1 MKNIST
7 VMAKKIIISE
17 DQLKGIIKEEN
28 GVSKDEVAKIVKN
41 VVKQD
46 REVETRVKNI
56 AADVVRNL
64 FKILWQQNGMYDKDI
79 RQ

>member
-1 MKNIST
+1 
-7 VMAKKIIISE
+7 MAKKIIISE

-64 FKILWQQNGMYDKDI
+64 FKILWQKNGMYDKDI

>member
-1 MKNIST
+1 MGR
-7 VMAKKIIISE
+7 KIIISE
-17 DQLKGIIKEEN
+17 EQLKGIIREEN
-28 GVSKDEVAKIVKN
+28 GVTKDDVSKIVKN

-46 REVETRVKNI
+46 REVELRVKNI

-64 FKILWQQNGMYDKDI
+64 FRVLWQKNGMYDKDI

>member
-64 FKILWQQNGMYDKDI
+64 FKILWQKNGMYDKDI